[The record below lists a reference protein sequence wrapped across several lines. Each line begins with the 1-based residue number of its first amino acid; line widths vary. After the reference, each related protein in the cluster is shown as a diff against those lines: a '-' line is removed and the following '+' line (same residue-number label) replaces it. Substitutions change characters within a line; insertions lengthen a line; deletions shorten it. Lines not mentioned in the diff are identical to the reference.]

1 MLKLPRVAYDLVK
14 WYGRGPWENYPDRKQ
29 SCPIGWYECSVENQ
43 FTHYPR
49 PQDNGNH
56 EDCSYIELTNKN
68 GKNALQVIAAGD
80 TPLSFSALPYSVA
93 DLYAARHDFELKQ
106 SGNPN
111 LRYTY
116 LAQLDFDESVSRRS
130 RLVFSAGTSIFSS
143 AETGMESPHS
153 KKK

>member
-1 MLKLPRVAYDLVK
+1 MVRVAWRISL
-14 WYGRGPWENYPDRKQ
+14 PTIPCE
-29 SCPIGWYECSVENQ
+29 
-43 FTHYPR
+43 
-49 PQDNGNH
+49 DNGNH

-68 GKNALQVIAAGD
+68 GKNALQVIAVGD

-116 LAQLDFDESVSRRS
+116 FSLDCAVLGLGNSSCGPGVLKKYAIDKTRSYSYIQDENTMRHQ
-130 RLVFSAGTSIFSS
+130 VFGDAVLR
-143 AETGMESPHS
+143 
-153 KKK
+153 

>member
-1 MLKLPRVAYDLVK
+1 MMKLPRVAYDQVK

-29 SCPIGWYECSVENQ
+29 SCPIGWYESSVEDQ

-68 GKNALQVIAAGD
+68 GKNALQVIAVGD

-116 LAQLDFDESVSRRS
+116 LSLDCAVLGLGNSSCGPGVLKKYAIDKLAVIPCISR
-130 RLVFSAGTSIFSS
+130 
-143 AETGMESPHS
+143 
-153 KKK
+153 